1 VSARHFA
8 FEREREKDDAT
19 KTRHRGLGIRLGGQP
34 RAAQFA
40 MATTPLLFVA
50 GSDAPYADIDEMT
63 LVVGG
68 IGVDSELRIIDNA
81 DHGFSVP
88 DVNDV
93 DVLVQI
99 ADIISDWVAIRI
111 GNDG

>member
-1 VSARHFA
+1 MSARLTSETDSESPVAGLRGIILLA
-8 FEREREKDDAT
+8 FPLKGEMS
-19 KTRHRGLGIRLGGQP
+19 
-34 RAAQFA
+34 RAAHFA

-50 GSDAPYADIDEMT
+50 GFDDPYADIDEMT